1 MTVVFGILNTTP
13 DSFSDGGRFLA
24 ADAAVEHGQ
33 RLRAEGADVV
43 DVGGE
48 STRPGAESVPEAEE
62 RRRVLPV
69 VERLAAAG
77 VPVSLDTR
85 NAGTAEA
92 GIAAGARIINDV
104 SGGAHDP
111 AMLPLVAA
119 TGAEFVVMHSR
130 GASARGGRYRDVVA
144 DVAVELRARF
154 DAALAAGVRADR
166 VILDPGI
173 GFSKDGPENWRVLA
187 ALDRIGIEGQRMLVG
202 VSRKRFLAP
211 LAAGEERAGEDPRD
225 LPTAVLSALLATAG
239 VWGVRVH
246 DVRAT
251 RVALGV
257 VAAWSGRGADR

>member
-1 MTVVFGILNTTP
+1 VTVVFGIVNATP

-24 ADAAVEHGQ
+24 GDAAVEHGQ

-48 STRPGAESVPEAEE
+48 STRPGATPVPEEEE

-69 VERLAAAG
+69 VERLVAAG

-85 NAGTAEA
+85 NAATAEA

-104 SGGAHDP
+104 SGGTHDS

-119 TGAEFVVMHSR
+119 TGVEYVTMHSR
-130 GASARGGRYRDVVA
+130 GPSARGGRYGDVAA
-144 DVAVELRARF
+144 DVATELRARF

-166 VILDPGI
+166 LILDPGI
-173 GFSKDGPENWRVLA
+173 GFSKDGSENWRVLA

-211 LAAGEERAGEDPRD
+211 LVAGEERGAEDPRD

-251 RVALGV
+251 RAALGV
-257 VAAWSGRGADR
+257 VAALSEAGADR